1 MKKIFSYLLAIY
13 LVVNANIAYSKSP
26 PLGTGT
32 GDVPANILILLDNSG
47 SMDWGL
53 LDRPIDVAVDSSNNI
68 YVLEYVKGQ
77 ISVFDSS
84 KNLQRI
90 CANNTL
96 GYKLYFPKHIKIYGS
111 EIFVTDTGNSRVVVI
126 DKDTCVLKRTINF
139 SDVGSP
145 VGIAVSASKIYLTFT
160 SNYFLIMNKTW
171 SGTVNTNN
179 VSSFVQY
186 WSGASNNYAANA
198 SSLSLNASETKLL
211 FTEAYVNR
219 PVQEV
224 TVNGDGTLNLAY
236 YNVSVVGTGTYC
248 NFYCPNFNGYF
259 ARKTGLQAA
268 IYDSNGN
275 IYASDNGNYRIQK
288 FTSSRTY
295 NSKVGTPSHLVP
307 FNSAAGMDR
316 DSSNNIYVADYFAN
330 KIYIFNSS
338 LTLTSTLTGGGSDN
352 LVGSKT
358 RMDIAKDVIKKIVSS
373 TELTAGANFGLMEW
387 GFPYRLSTDPEQA
400 GGLRLRVPIN
410 NNGAKA
416 IYNDVDKIIALGSTN
431 LAEALNL
438 AKTYF
443 NSGTAQS
450 VKNIFHSSPIDRNAL
465 CQLNY
470 LVVISDGEW
479 EKHSDV
485 LNIAQSLNKQAP
497 SIKTFVVGFALGTT
511 SSNYTQLADSG
522 GTSVPLYADNE
533 SELLAN
539 LTSAISQILSARLTF
554 TSPVPVSQTDG
565 EFIYQSTFLYASNK
579 QWEGNLKKYKLVDS
593 AISGDYIWDAAEKLN
608 AKTAASRN
616 IWTVGLS
623 SSSLNNFT
631 TTYSS
636 ELQALFSSSKIT
648 STSLADKLINFV
660 RGVDTYDQDA
670 DGNII
675 EERYKLNDIYHA
687 QPIVVSR
694 PKVIDANRSYV
705 NIYSDYYYKIQKNYN
720 SFVSGST
727 CGGLCSDRKEIL
739 LAGSNGGMLHAFD
752 TNNGEELWGFIPP
765 SIINKLPKIISSTAN
780 YTNSIYSVDG
790 TTVVKD
796 IFFDNTPDDGVINP
810 KWRTISV
817 TALGRGGNSYFALD
831 ITNPNSPTHLFTVEN
846 DDLNKM
852 VHFWNSVGTKTSF
865 LYGSIAS
872 NKDYRKLGE
881 AWSAPK
887 IVRVRISG
895 VDKWVAVF
903 GGGFNGGT
911 NPNVGSAVFVMD
923 LENGGDILKKIDI
936 ADNVVNDITNSIP
949 ADLTVITANGTELAE
964 YYGAMVYAADYEGKL
979 TKINLTSNGTMY
991 DQVQLFDSETTT
1003 ANGRYIFFGAEP
1015 GIVSGNVWLYFG
1027 TGDMQ
1032 HIQEQSSSVQNRMY
1046 GIKDVNFPNF
1056 VVPSTLGTIA
1066 QCKKTNTPNGICP
1079 TDADLG
1085 WYVDLEKSQKVTA
1098 QATISSNNESVY
1110 FSVYEPST
1118 GENICQAGDAYLKA
1132 NTTNCGET
1140 IFSEKVGKGV
1150 LTKVVTTGNNIV
1162 VGISGTANVSS
1173 SNLSVKD
1180 NLISGKQLGNPLSLI
1195 SVETWREN

>member
-13 LVVNANIAYSKSP
+13 FVVNINIAYSKSP

-32 GDVPANILILLDNSG
+32 GDVPANILIMLDNSG
-47 SMDWGL
+47 SMAWGL

-77 ISVFDSS
+77 ISVFNSS
-84 KNLQRI
+84 KNLQRV

-96 GYKLYFPKHIKIYGS
+96 GYKLYFPRHIKVYGT
-111 EIFVTDTGNSRVVVI
+111 EIFVTDTGNSRVLVI

-139 SDVGSP
+139 SGIGSP
-145 VGIAVSASKIYLTFT
+145 LGIAVSASKIYLTFS
-160 SNYFLIMNKTW
+160 SNYFLIMNKIW

-236 YNVSVVGTGTYC
+236 SNVSVVGTGTYC
-248 NFYCPNFNGYF
+248 WGYCPSSNGYF
-259 ARKTGLQAA
+259 AYKSGLQAA

-275 IYASDNGNYRIQK
+275 IYASDYGNYRMQK

-316 DSSNNIYVADYFAN
+316 DSSNNIYVADYAAN

-338 LTLTSTLTGGGSDN
+338 LTLTSTLTGGGSDK

-387 GFPYRLSTDPEQA
+387 GYPIRLSTDPNAA
-400 GGLRLRVPIN
+400 GGLRLRVPVN

-416 IYNDVDKIIALGSTN
+416 IYSDVDKIIAEGSTY
-431 LAEALNL
+431 LDSALNL

-443 NSGTAQS
+443 NSGTSQS
-450 VKNIFHSSPIDRNAL
+450 VNNIFHSSPIDRNAL

-470 LVVISDGEW
+470 LIVISDGEW
-479 EKHSDV
+479 VNHTNV
-485 LNIAQSLNKQAP
+485 LSIADSLNKQTP
-497 SIKTFVVGFALGTT
+497 SIKTFAVGFALGTT
-511 SSNYTQLADSG
+511 STNYTQLADKG

-533 SELLAN
+533 TELLEN

-565 EFIYQSTFLYASNK
+565 EFIYQSTFVYASNK
-579 QWEGNLKKYKLVDS
+579 QWEGNLKKYRFENS
-593 AISGDYIWDAAEKLN
+593 AVTGDYIWDAAEKLN
-608 AKTAASRN
+608 AKSASSRN
-616 IWTVGLS
+616 IWTVGLTT
-623 SSSLNNFT
+623 SSLNNFT
-631 TTYSS
+631 TTYNT
-636 ELQALFSSSKIT
+636 ELQAKFSSSMIT
-648 STSLADKLINFV
+648 NTSLADKLINFV

-670 DGNII
+670 DGNVT
-675 EERYKLNDIYHA
+675 EERYKLNDIYHS
-687 QPIVVSR
+687 QPVVVSR
-694 PKVIDANRSYV
+694 PKAIDTNRSYV
-705 NIYSDYYYKIQKNYN
+705 NIYSDYYYKIHKNYN
-720 SFVSGST
+720 GFVGGVS
-727 CGGLCSDRKEIL
+727 CGGPCASRSEVL

-752 TNNGEELWGFIPP
+752 TTTGEELWGFIPP
-765 SIINKLPKIISSTAN
+765 SVLNKLPKMISSTAN

-796 IFFDNTPDDGVINP
+796 IFYNNSWKTVSITG
-810 KWRTISV
+810 
-817 TALGRGGNSYFALD
+817 LGRGGNSYFALD
-831 ITNPNSPTHLFTVEN
+831 LTNPASPRHLFTIEN

-852 VHFWNSVGTKTSF
+852 VHFWDSSGNKTSH
-865 LYGSIAS
+865 LYGGIAS
-872 NKDYRKLGE
+872 NKDYSKLGE

-887 IVRVRISG
+887 VVRVRISG

-903 GGGFNGGT
+903 GGGFNGGS
-911 NPNVGSAVFVMD
+911 NPNLGSVVYVMD
-923 LENGGDILKKIDI
+923 LENVGDILKKIDI
-936 ADNVVNDITNSIP
+936 ADNAVNGIANSIP
-949 ADLTVITANGTELAE
+949 ADLTVITANGTDLAE

-991 DQVQLFDSETTT
+991 DQVQLFDAETTT
-1003 ANGRYIFFGAEP
+1003 TNGRYIFFGPEP
-1015 GIVSGNVWLYFG
+1015 GIVAGNVWLYFG

-1032 HIQEQSSSVQNRMY
+1032 HIQEQTSLVQNRMY
-1046 GIKDVNFPNF
+1046 GIKDINFPNF
-1056 VVPSTLGTIA
+1056 VIPSTLGTIA
-1066 QCKKTNTPNGICP
+1066 QCKKTNSPNGICP
-1079 TDADLG
+1079 KDADLG
-1085 WYVDLEKSQKVTA
+1085 WYVDLENYQKVTA
-1098 QATISSNNESVY
+1098 QPTISSNNESVY
-1110 FSVYEPST
+1110 FSIYEPST
-1118 GENICQAGDAYLKA
+1118 GASICQAGDAILKA
-1132 NTTNCGET
+1132 NTTNCGDT
-1140 IFSEKVGKGV
+1140 ILSQKVGKGV
-1150 LTKVVTTGNNIV
+1150 LTKAVTTGNNIV
-1162 VGISGTANVSS
+1162 VGISGTADVSS
-1173 SNLSVKD
+1173 SNNTLSSKD